1 MNDTI
6 AAIATPT
13 GEGGVSIIRLSGK
26 GALSVAQ
33 KIFCTPSGKPVNK
46 FLPHKAHLGSIYDP
60 ATSKCVDEVIL
71 TWFKFPKSYTGEDVI
86 EISAHG
92 GNFVSSKILG
102 LALAHG
108 ARLADPGEF
117 TRRAFMN
124 GRIDLSQAEA
134 VADLIS
140 AASDRAL
147 QAAVMQLKGN
157 LSKKITGLYDRLLAV
172 LGQVE
177 AAIDFPEEGLDF
189 QRRETSISELKQSH
203 KEVSDLLNSYKQG
216 KISREGASVVLL
228 GKPNVGKSS
237 LLNAMIQENRAIV
250 TPHPGTTR
258 DTLEE
263 KARIQDTHINI
274 IDTAGL
280 RNNPEV
286 IEKEGIQRT
295 LAAINDADLILA
307 IFDRSHPLDDND
319 DLICNEVSDKSILVV
334 INKCD
339 LPENWSI
346 DDLKKKINIDPLI
359 LISAKK
365 QNGLD
370 NLLEKIYD
378 KVTSVEKHS
387 ESVFISRERHRSH
400 LVEASSSL
408 IKTIKSLEDQLSEEF
423 VAVDLRIAMNHLASI
438 LGKVVEDELLDQIFN
453 SFCIGK

>member
-26 GALSVAQ
+26 GSLSVAQ

-71 TWFKFPKSYTGEDVI
+71 IWFEFPKSYTGEDVI

-177 AAIDFPEEGLDF
+177 AAIDFPDEGLDF
-189 QRRETSISELKQSH
+189 QKRETSISELKQSH

-237 LLNAMIQENRAIV
+237 LLNAIIQENRAIV

-263 KARIQDTHINI
+263 KVRIKDTHINI

-280 RNNPEV
+280 RNNLEV
-286 IEKEGIQRT
+286 IEKEGVQRT
-295 LAAINDADLILA
+295 LAAVNDADLILA

-319 DLICNEVSDKSILVV
+319 NLICNEVSDKSRLVV

-346 DDLKKKINIDPLI
+346 DDLKKKINIDSLI
-359 LISAKK
+359 LVSAKK

-378 KVTSVEKHS
+378 KVTSAEKHS

-423 VAVDLRIAMNHLASI
+423 VATDLRIAMNHLASI